1 MLFLIIAI
9 IANCTVTLVFRAT
22 DKKVNGDIT
31 MMINYWICTV
41 GAAVTV
47 FAQGKF
53 YVFGELFRA
62 DLGTLFKTPSL
73 GGTALLAIVLGLLNG
88 IYYVVNLLIKR
99 HSMFLNGTA
108 LTEMFS
114 KVNFIIPVFVAFL
127 LWKETPGLLHLFG
140 IVLAVFGMALS
151 SLDFKGNTKIKKPLL
166 LFSTFLVL
174 GFINTNMK
182 LFSAYSLQ
190 GFSDVFVFMIFAVAN
205 VMCTYMTIHKI
216 RKNGEKLE
224 LKPVYFLYGT
234 LVGIPNFM
242 HSSFM
247 MRSLDTLPA
256 AIVYPTESAGTLLI
270 ITVISWLIFKEKL
283 NKKQIVSIL
292 LTLAALILINI

>member
-9 IANCTVTLVFRAT
+9 ISNCTVTLVFRAT

-41 GAAVTV
+41 GAAATV
-47 FAQGKF
+47 IAQKKF
-53 YVFGELFRA
+53 YVFSELFNA
-62 DLGTLFKTPSL
+62 DISTMFKTPSL
-73 GGTALLAIVLGLLNG
+73 GGTALLALVLGGLNG

-140 IVLAVFGMALS
+140 IVLAVIGMAIT
-151 SLDFKGNTKIKKPLL
+151 SLDFKGSTKIQKPML

-182 LFSAYSLQ
+182 LFSAYSAQ
-190 GFSDVFVFMIFAVAN
+190 GFSDVFVFMIFAVAT
-205 VMCTYMTIHKI
+205 VLCTWMTLSKI
-216 RKNGEKLE
+216 KKNGEKLK
-224 LKPVYFLYGT
+224 LTPLYFLYGT

-247 MRSLDTLPA
+247 MKSLETLPA

-270 ITVISWLIFKEKL
+270 ITIVSWLFFKEKL
-283 NKKQIVSIL
+283 NSKQAVSIL